1 MTMLRRVVTGIAGGV
16 LGAGA
21 MAALQFPLR
30 AWLRRTSTPGVLA
43 DSGIGFQAA
52 FRLPEPTVVT
62 AQRLF
67 FGNDFPVEHPLA
79 SALTVHAGFGAS
91 AGLFYACC
99 VPDGVLPALAFA
111 VALWLGATE
120 GVLPML
126 ALTKTP
132 RRSSVAIQAFGLGE
146 HILYACLLYRVRR
159 GWDEAAR
166 RALR

>member
-1 MTMLRRVVTGIAGGV
+1 MAMLRRVAAGIAGGV

-30 AWLRRTSTPGVLA
+30 AWLRGTSTPGVLA

-67 FGNDFPVEHPLA
+67 CGSDFPVEHPLA

-91 AGLFYACC
+91 AGLFYSCC
-99 VPDGVLPALAFA
+99 VPDGLVSPLAFA

-120 GVLPML
+120 AVLPML
-126 ALTKTP
+126 GLTNTP
-132 RRSSVAIQAFGLGE
+132 RRSSVGIQAFGLGE
-146 HILYACLLYRVRR
+146 HVLYAYLLHQV
-159 GWDEAAR
+159 R